1 MKVTIPAWKL
11 VDMYKE
17 KHPDGHFFDDKTLK
31 FFGERL
37 LRIIPEKHTSAMF

>member
-17 KHPDGHFFDDKTLK
+17 KHPNGHFFDDKGDEFVEEVL
-31 FFGERL
+31 
-37 LRIIPEKHTSAMF
+37 